1 MSEYTVAEDV
11 NMIRTGPRSARPVVL
26 IHPVG
31 LDLTFWDR
39 QIEALHGR
47 HDVIAYDL
55 PGHGDTPGT
64 VRDWTFDRAAALLA
78 DIVRSTGAERAQIVG
93 ISVGG
98 MIAQTFALAYPELL
112 HALVLI
118 GTASTFPDVA
128 REAMRDRAE
137 TARREGMAGVL
148 KANTE
153 RWFTP
158 ETVKTRPDILD
169 RVRKALFARDP
180 AVHAAM
186 WEMIAG
192 LELTDRLYEIGCPTQ
207 ILVGELDPS
216 CPPAA
221 ARAMHEQ
228 IVGSRMT
235 VLPDTSHMT
244 ILERPQL
251 ISEQLA
257 SFLEPSPH

>member
-1 MSEYTVAEDV
+1 MSEFISAKHV
-11 NMIRTGPRSARPVVL
+11 NMIRTGPRSTRPVIL

-39 QIEALHGR
+39 QIEALQDR

-55 PGHGDTPGT
+55 PGHGDTPGA
-64 VRDWTFDRAAALLA
+64 VHDWTFDRAAALLA
-78 DIVRSTGAERAQIVG
+78 DIVRSSGAERAQIVG

-112 HALVLI
+112 HTLVLVS
-118 GTASTFPDVA
+118 TASAFPDVV

-137 TARREGMAGVL
+137 TARREGMTGVL

-158 ETVKTRPDILD
+158 ETIKTRPDILD

-180 AVHAAM
+180 QVHAAM
-186 WEMIAG
+186 WEMISG
-192 LELTDRLYEIGCPTQ
+192 MNLTDRLHEISCPTQ

-216 CPPAA
+216 CPPAI
-221 ARAMHEQ
+221 ARVMHEQ
-228 IVGSRMT
+228 IAGSRMT
-235 VLPDTSHMT
+235 VLPHTSHMT

-251 ISEQLA
+251 IAEHLA
-257 SFLEPSPH
+257 SFLEPSCL

>member
-1 MSEYTVAEDV
+1 MLTSQRCRNGSRQA
-11 NMIRTGPRSARPVVL
+11 RSATA
-26 IHPVG
+26 VG
-31 LDLTFWDR
+31 DRRLT
-39 QIEALHGR
+39 EA
-47 HDVIAYDL
+47 
-55 PGHGDTPGT
+55 
-64 VRDWTFDRAAALLA
+64 
-78 DIVRSTGAERAQIVG
+78 AECQP
-93 ISVGG
+93 
-98 MIAQTFALAYPELL
+98 LY
-112 HALVLI
+112 
-118 GTASTFPDVA
+118 
-128 REAMRDRAE
+128 
-137 TARREGMAGVL
+137 
-148 KANTE
+148 
-153 RWFTP
+153 

-192 LELTDRLYEIGCPTQ
+192 LDLTDRLHEIVRPTQ

-221 ARAMHEQ
+221 ARAMYDQ
-228 IVGSRMT
+228 IAGSRMT

-257 SFLEPSPH
+257 SFLEPSSH

>member
-1 MSEYTVAEDV
+1 MSESTAAKDV
-11 NMIRTGPRSARPVVL
+11 NMIRTGPRSARPVIL

-39 QIEALHGR
+39 QIEALHDR
-47 HDVIAYDL
+47 YDVIAYDL
-55 PGHGDTPGT
+55 PGHGDTPGSI
-64 VRDWTFDRAAALLA
+64 RDWTFDRAAALLA
-78 DIVRSTGAERAQIVG
+78 DIVRSACAERAQIVG

-112 HALVLI
+112 HTLVLI
-118 GTASTFPDVA
+118 GTASAFPDVA
-128 REAMRDRAE
+128 REVMLDRAE

-148 KANTE
+148 NANTE

-158 ETVKTRPDILD
+158 ETVKGRPDILD

-180 AVHAAM
+180 QVHAAM

-192 LELTDRLYEIGCPTQ
+192 LNLTDRLHEISCPTQ

-221 ARAMHEQ
+221 ARVMHEQ
-228 IVGSRMT
+228 IAGSRMT

-244 ILERPQL
+244 ILEKPHL
-251 ISEQLA
+251 ITEHLA
-257 SFLEPSPH
+257 SFLEPSAH